1 MKKEKKNVGRLA
13 KKFLAV
19 GKIYDTATVTDQEI
33 QDTVQK
39 DLDNLAGGHV
49 RFQIQQVSDKELELA
64 FYRNYIYTSNRND
77 EIFSVDA
84 DVITGRGL
92 PGFVLPEMWF
102 RPPFGYD
109 FYFPITEFLRC
120 YKKSGRI
127 LKANRAKDIQLD
139 IQPTKIVM
147 KLTY

>member
-1 MKKEKKNVGRLA
+1 MKKIFLVGQVYDLNVLS
-13 KKFLAV
+13 L
-19 GKIYDTATVTDQEI
+19 ATVQ
-33 QDTVQK
+33 QQVQSS
-39 DLDNLAGGHV
+39 LDNLTRGYV
-49 RFQIQQVSDKELELA
+49 RFQIQQVSNKELELT
-64 FYRNYIYTSNRND
+64 FYRNYVYASNTND

-92 PGFVLPEMWF
+92 PGFVLPEVWL

-127 LKANRAKDIQLD
+127 LKASRIKDIQLD
-139 IQPTKIVM
+139 IQPTKVVM